1 MAAEARD
8 LAPTDSR
15 KNDDLAFT
23 YTDPARPV
31 VTKQTSWL
39 PKRLLLPLRPLAPRG
54 GQPHWRAEALAAETP
69 GRESEFVD
77 DLLRREEREEAVEW

>member
-15 KNDDLAFT
+15 KKTTILYLPAPTRLALSSQNKHLGFQSGFC
-23 YTDPARPV
+23 YRYA
-31 VTKQTSWL
+31 
-39 PKRLLLPLRPLAPRG
+39 LLPPRG

-77 DLLRREEREEAVEW
+77 DLLRREETVEW